1 MCVGAGD
8 ESANTSCESKHMY
21 VCLTDELELK
31 LYIHTHETNI
41 IMFTF
46 VKEMNVYSI
55 GFIFSMQLMDGRK
68 ATGGRLEVKV
78 RLREPLGGQDLQT
91 VTERWVVLEE
101 PQVSATAVESRDEQS
116 AQ

>member
-1 MCVGAGD
+1 
-8 ESANTSCESKHMY
+8 
-21 VCLTDELELK
+21 
-31 LYIHTHETNI
+31 
-41 IMFTF
+41 MFIALASF
-46 VKEMNVYSI
+46 
-55 GFIFSMQLMDGRK
+55 FSMQLMDGRK

-101 PQVSATAVESRDEQS
+101 PQVSATAVVSRDEQS